1 MIGLIIDSQY
11 TIVYNTMGAV
21 FRPKD
26 LPAGWRKVARESI
39 KDLSPD
45 TKDSVLRVIDSW
57 EGTKSEEKLEE
68 LIGHDKA
75 ERIMKNIT
83 RTAKSKNKAALT
95 SDQQKQV
102 NDMFRESLTF
112 D

>member
-1 MIGLIIDSQY
+1 
-11 TIVYNTMGAV
+11 MGAV

-45 TKDSVLRVIDSW
+45 TKDNVIRIIDSW
-57 EGTKSEEKLEE
+57 EGTKSEEKLKEI
-68 LIGHDKA
+68 LGHEKA
-75 ERIMKNIT
+75 ESLMKKIT
-83 RTAKSKNKAALT
+83 RTRTTKSKSTLT
-95 SDQQKQV
+95 YDQQNQV
-102 NDMFRESLTF
+102 KNMFRESLTF

>member
-1 MIGLIIDSQY
+1 
-11 TIVYNTMGAV
+11 MGAV

-26 LPAGWRKVARESI
+26 LSGTWRKRVQESI

-57 EGTKSEEKLEE
+57 EGTKSEEKLKE
-68 LIGHDKA
+68 LLGHDKA
-75 ERIMKNIT
+75 ERMMKNIT
-83 RTAKSKNKAALT
+83 RTAKSKNKAALI
-95 SDQQKQV
+95 SDQQNQV